1 MSRDRP
7 ALLLPALGL
16 NVLIAS
22 GTFLV
27 AKAALREFPPLT
39 LALLRFVLASA
50 VLWPLTR
57 WLRPGVRIARADRGR
72 VLLLGALAVP
82 LNQGLFLLGM
92 SWASASHASLL
103 YALTPAFVALTAALT
118 ARRAPGAG
126 AIAGIALAFLGV
138 LTLMLQRGL
147 HFDRHSVAG
156 DAIVLAAVVA
166 WALYLVAGRRLILK
180 YGALVVTAE
189 ALGAG
194 TLMYLPIGLVAA
206 WHFDPRAISP
216 GGWMGLCYLAWLTS
230 GVNYVIWYWGLAH
243 IRPHSVALL
252 TNLQPLVTAAMAW
265 ALLHEALPAGFALST
280 ALVLAG
286 VWLAQS
292 AGRPALGA
300 PPGAGRPARSRQA
313 SISA

>member
-1 MSRDRP
+1 MTRERP
-7 ALLLPALGL
+7 ALLIPALGL
-16 NVLIAS
+16 NILIAS

-50 VLWPLTR
+50 LLWPLTR

-72 VLLLGALAVP
+72 VVLLGLLAVP

-92 SWASASHASLL
+92 AWASASHASLL
-103 YALTPAFVALTAALT
+103 YALTPAFVVLAAALRT
-118 ARRAPGAG
+118 RRAPGA
-126 AIAGIALAFLGV
+126 AAAAGIALAFLGV

-156 DAIVLAAVVA
+156 DAIILVAVGA
-166 WALYLVAGRRLILK
+166 WALYLVAGRKLIMK
-180 YGALVVTAE
+180 YGPLVVTSE

-194 TLMYLPIGLVAA
+194 TLMYLPIGIIAA

-216 GGWMGLCYLAWLTS
+216 GGWMGLVYLAWFTS
-230 GVNYVIWYWGLAH
+230 VVNYVIWYWGLAYL
-243 IRPHSVALL
+243 RPHSVALL

-265 ALLHEALPAGFALST
+265 ALLHEALPAGFALAT

-286 VWLAQS
+286 VWLTQS
-292 AGRPALGA
+292 GGKPAPVAPLDAGHPAA
-300 PPGAGRPARSRQA
+300 
-313 SISA
+313 